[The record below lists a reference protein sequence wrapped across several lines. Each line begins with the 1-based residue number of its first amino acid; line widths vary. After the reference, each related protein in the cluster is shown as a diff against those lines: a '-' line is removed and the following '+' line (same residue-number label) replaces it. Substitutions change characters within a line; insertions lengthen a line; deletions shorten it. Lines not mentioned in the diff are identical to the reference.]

1 MKRPDTNTLP
11 SSSDL
16 QRELDEQRALVERL
30 QAQLAEKEAAWAAE
44 KRSLFEQIRLLL
56 DNRFGPSTEKYSIN
70 QQDMFFDEAESLAA
84 QLRQFTPS
92 RRPFEVIA

>member
-1 MKRPDTNTLP
+1 MKRADTNTL
-11 SSSDL
+11 SSTSEL
-16 QRELDEQRALVERL
+16 QRELDAQRAETQRL
-30 QAQLAEKEAAWAAE
+30 QAQLAEKEAQWAAE
-44 KRSLFEQIRLLL
+44 KHSLFEQIRLLL